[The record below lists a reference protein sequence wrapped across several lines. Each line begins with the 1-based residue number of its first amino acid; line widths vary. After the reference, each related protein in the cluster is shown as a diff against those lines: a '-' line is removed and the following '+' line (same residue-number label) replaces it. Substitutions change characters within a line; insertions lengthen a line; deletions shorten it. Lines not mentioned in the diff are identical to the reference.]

1 MIEKFTIEELKSI
14 IEALIYVSDSPVTLN
29 QIEKTIEGADKK
41 DIKKAL
47 DELIE
52 DYKKPDRS
60 LSISQVA
67 GGYQMHTRPQYK
79 QWIETHLKRKNP
91 FRLSREALE
100 TLSIIAYKQPI
111 TTPELAAIRGVD
123 VSGSVHSLLEKKL
136 IKICGRKEVV
146 GRPLIYKTT
155 KEFLICFGLKDL
167 SELPSL
173 EELEEMMS
181 QIEEEDS
188 SSDNI

>member
-1 MIEKFTIEELKSI
+1 MIRKFTIKELKSI
-14 IEALIYVSDSPVTLN
+14 IEALIFVADDPITLN
-29 QIEKTIEGADKK
+29 QIEKAIEAADKN

-47 DELIE
+47 DELID
-52 DYKKPDRS
+52 DYSKSDRS
-60 LSISQVA
+60 LGISQVA

-79 QWIETHLKRKNP
+79 QWIENHLKRKNP

-155 KEFLICFGLKDL
+155 KEFLIRFGLKDL

-173 EELEEMMS
+173 EELEEMMG
-181 QIEEEDS
+181 QMDEDNI
-188 SSDNI
+188 SDNI

>member
-1 MIEKFTIEELKSI
+1 MIRKFTIKELKSI
-14 IEALIYVSDSPVTLN
+14 IEALIFVSDDPITLS
-29 QIEKTIEGADKK
+29 QIEKAIEEADKP

-47 DELIE
+47 DELID
-52 DYKKPDRS
+52 DYSKSDRS

-155 KEFLICFGLKDL
+155 KEFLIRFGLKDL

-173 EELEEMMS
+173 EELEEMMG
-181 QIEEEDS
+181 QMDEDNF
-188 SSDNI
+188 SDNI